1 MVSIKY
7 GKFSISKDIYPEID
21 ELNHKINTK
30 KNLLF
35 CISEKLGSY
44 IDNKKEDVVKICS
57 NDKYG
62 WHLYMT
68 KNRSQT
74 MKKSFKNLLNKK
86 IQFKYENKIFLE
98 IETEEIKTVQKGSNF
113 HVDIPIIHK
122 LSDEI
127 YNLQKKLQVINK
139 ENYLQKTKYYYDN
152 YKNLLNNIVSL
163 VGKIDLYSTIAK
175 LSTENVYSRP
185 IIIDENKSFIKAKDI
200 RHPIVEKIQTDIPY
214 VPNDVELNENG
225 ILLYGTNAC
234 GKSTLMKSIGLT
246 IIMAQSGFFVPCSYL
261 EYSPYTQIFTRILNN
276 DNIFRGQS
284 SFAIEMSELRKHLIK
299 SK

>member
-1 MVSIKY
+1 MVEDYVKEKSLYPILDKEKLKERYDSVELFQNKYESNFIYDLCRNKLKKIIDIEKLHRKMSLSILHPYEFYSLNNSYKFVLIILDSLFDISIMEKY
-7 GKFSISKDIYPEID
+7 MNQYTKLKKDLLNFVDEYEKIFDIDELEKWSLLNMESSVFQKDIYPEID

-74 MKKSFKNLLNKK
+74 MKKSFKNLLDKK
-86 IQFKYENKIFLE
+86 IQFKYENEIFLE
-98 IETEEIKTVQKGSNF
+98 IETNKLKTVQKGSNY

-127 YNLQKKLQVINK
+127 FNLQKKLQVINK
-139 ENYLQKTKYYYDN
+139 ENYL
-152 YKNLLNNIVSL
+152 
-163 VGKIDLYSTIAK
+163 
-175 LSTENVYSRP
+175 
-185 IIIDENKSFIKAKDI
+185 
-200 RHPIVEKIQTDIPY
+200 
-214 VPNDVELNENG
+214 
-225 ILLYGTNAC
+225 
-234 GKSTLMKSIGLT
+234 
-246 IIMAQSGFFVPCSYL
+246 
-261 EYSPYTQIFTRILNN
+261 
-276 DNIFRGQS
+276 
-284 SFAIEMSELRKHLIK
+284 
-299 SK
+299 